1 MWTPIRNK
9 AISFKTDEKAVRTPL
24 RKKLNSE
31 SYKIDFKG
39 KKLDWSNKENLGP
52 SDANLDLCEV
62 TTNILLPSRPFS
74 SVLRYI

>member
-1 MWTPIRNK
+1 MWTPVRNK
-9 AISFKTDEKAVRTPL
+9 AISFKTDEKAVRTPP

-31 SYKIDFKG
+31 LYKIGKG